1 MRKRKTVTKSRKP
14 VINYKF
20 KTNNTI
26 DKKEIDAVTKVMK
39 TGKLSGFY
47 GSKSKFFWGGEKI
60 RKFEKMWSKYFKV
73 KYAISVNSWTSGLIV
88 SIGALGL
95 EPGDEIIVSPWT
107 MCASATAIIH
117 WNCIPIFADIEPKTF
132 CIDPQSV
139 EKNISKKTKAIVAV
153 DIFGQC
159 CNYDALRKIAR
170 KHNLKIICDSA

>member
-60 RKFEKMWSKYFKV
+60 RKFEKMWSKYFDFVPFLFEGK
-73 KYAISVNSWTSGLIV
+73 
-88 SIGALGL
+88 
-95 EPGDEIIVSPWT
+95 
-107 MCASATAIIH
+107 
-117 WNCIPIFADIEPKTF
+117 
-132 CIDPQSV
+132 
-139 EKNISKKTKAIVAV
+139 
-153 DIFGQC
+153 
-159 CNYDALRKIAR
+159 
-170 KHNLKIICDSA
+170 CDVYY